1 MKNGNE
7 MIDLLKGRQKMK
19 KKKDFIWKEGII
31 TTIIGAILGVVI
43 TYFTDNLGISSS
55 KVNIKWVILLFL
67 LALTLLLLA
76 LIFIRIETIKEEQ
89 TKLFTDTFYGFRAVD
104 DDISEFAIRRLKK
117 CSITRIVGTARQ
129 ESIEKNGEK
138 YSNDY
143 LIALEKK
150 LKSNKY
156 FVYRRV
162 TSSNI
167 TSQTFENHLKRCKEI
182 NENNSNIFEVIYVKQ
197 FDFNIS
203 YQLFDDEGL
212 LLIVDNL
219 QNNDYLDNSLG
230 LWTENKEIINAFIK
244 RFDYGWEKLKGD
256 MK

>member
-1 MKNGNE
+1 
-7 MIDLLKGRQKMK
+7 MK

-31 TTIIGAILGVVI
+31 TTIIGAILGVII

-67 LALTLLLLA
+67 LALTLLLLS

-89 TKLFTDTFYGFRAVD
+89 IKLFTDTFYGFRAVD
-104 DDISEFAIRRLKK
+104 DDISEFAIRRLRK

-129 ESIEKNGEK
+129 ESIEKNGGK
-138 YSNDY
+138 YANDY
-143 LIALEKK
+143 LSALEKK

-156 FVYRRV
+156 FVCRRV
-162 TSSNI
+162 TSNDI
-167 TSQTFENHLKRCKEI
+167 TSQTFKNHLKRCKEI
-182 NENNSNIFEVIYVKQ
+182 CESNSNIFEVIYAKQ

-230 LWTENKEIINAFIK
+230 LWTENKEIINTFIK
-244 RFDYGWEKLKGD
+244 RFDYGWEKLKED
-256 MK
+256 IE